1 MIQLRRLVTIGSLFV
16 MGGAAIP
23 TQAATLDGKQV
34 PLNQLSAES
43 CKDCHKAIYKQW
55 KGSMHANST
64 ALKDPIHGALYRKLI
79 GDPSQPGQTDKK
91 GNFPVCL
98 NCHAPNAARDT
109 STKLDAMPA
118 YNEGVSCVSCHSF
131 VHNKGAGFVDGKP
144 VLGLKAYEVSDQL
157 QGPMGF
163 VHEQGAAADALRK
176 ALDDEGE
183 LNPHLGR
190 DNQGRAYLPAKEVA
204 ELDLPLQGNTSLQT
218 SNACLGCHDKMQNVH
233 GVPLCATGDEYDKSA
248 TQESCQSCHMASVKG
263 VADHSMGGGHSVGVL
278 KRAVKLDLQVE
289 PEAGQLAVK
298 VQLHNKSAH
307 NVPTGAP
314 FRNMYLKLS
323 AFDVN
328 GKLLWQNFQKHPMKE
343 DPQAF
348 FVYAL
353 ADKEGKPAM
362 PPMATQVV
370 KNTRLQPY
378 ERRALEYRITAD
390 NVKSVRAE
398 LYFNLLSPG
407 MVKKMKA
414 LPDALKAPKR
424 IGWSEVQ
431 L

>member
-1 MIQLRRLVTIGSLFV
+1 
-16 MGGAAIP
+16 
-23 TQAATLDGKQV
+23 
-34 PLNQLSAES
+34 
-43 CKDCHKAIYKQW
+43 
-55 KGSMHANST
+55 
-64 ALKDPIHGALYRKLI
+64 
-79 GDPSQPGQTDKK
+79 
-91 GNFPVCL
+91 
-98 NCHAPNAARDT
+98 
-109 STKLDAMPA
+109 
-118 YNEGVSCVSCHSF
+118 
-131 VHNKGAGFVDGKP
+131 
-144 VLGLKAYEVSDQL
+144 
-157 QGPMGF
+157 
-163 VHEQGAAADALRK
+163 
-176 ALDDEGE
+176 
-183 LNPHLGR
+183 
-190 DNQGRAYLPAKEVA
+190 
-204 ELDLPLQGNTSLQT
+204 
-218 SNACLGCHDKMQNVH
+218 
-233 GVPLCATGDEYDKSA
+233 
-248 TQESCQSCHMASVKG
+248 
-263 VADHSMGGGHSVGVL
+263 
-278 KRAVKLDLQVE
+278 
-289 PEAGQLAVK
+289 
-298 VQLHNKSAH
+298 
-307 NVPTGAP
+307 
-314 FRNMYLKLS
+314 MYLKLS

-378 ERRALEYRITAD
+378 ERRALEYRIAAD